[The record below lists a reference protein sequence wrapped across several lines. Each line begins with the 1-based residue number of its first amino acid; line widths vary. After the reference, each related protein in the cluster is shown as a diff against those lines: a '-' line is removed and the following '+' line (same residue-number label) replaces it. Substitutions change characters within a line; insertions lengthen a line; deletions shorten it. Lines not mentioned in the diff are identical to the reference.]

1 MCGIVGIVQKDNC
14 FTDLYD
20 SLIMLQHRGQD
31 AAGMTICENGKLSSR
46 KAKGLVKEVFNQQH
60 FERLKGNYGIGH
72 VRYPT
77 AGGNSKEYAQPMYV
91 NSPYGISL
99 AHNGNLSN
107 TVELAEELFHSDLR
121 HISTDSDSE
130 VLLNILAH
138 EISKRGENEPSPDTF
153 FDAVE
158 STFRRCEGSIN
169 EFQ

>member
-1 MCGIVGIVQKDNC
+1 MCGIVGIVQKDDC

-31 AAGMTICENGKLSSR
+31 AAGMTICKNGKLSSR

-107 TVELAEELFHSDLR
+107 TE
-121 HISTDSDSE
+121 
-130 VLLNILAH
+130 
-138 EISKRGENEPSPDTF
+138 
-153 FDAVE
+153 
-158 STFRRCEGSIN
+158 
-169 EFQ
+169 

>member
-1 MCGIVGIVQKDNC
+1 MCGIVGIVQKDDC

-31 AAGMTICENGKLSSR
+31 AAGMTICKNGKLSSR

-91 NSPYGISL
+91 LSL
-99 AHNGNLSN
+99 I
-107 TVELAEELFHSDLR
+107 
-121 HISTDSDSE
+121 HI
-130 VLLNILAH
+130 
-138 EISKRGENEPSPDTF
+138 
-153 FDAVE
+153 
-158 STFRRCEGSIN
+158 
-169 EFQ
+169 